1 MVYLV
6 QDFISFHAEKNSEK
20 LMIQDGKDSI
30 TYGEMGSYTNR
41 FAQFLAIAGCKR
53 RDKIALYMEKSIDS
67 FKGLIG
73 ILKADGV
80 YIPLDYNSPSD
91 RNRFM
96 LKDCECNCIVS
107 NAKGFPKIMDLLKG
121 FERKIK
127 IIILVPI
134 KTEELLSELEKK
146 ANELPESVD
155 VYFADGLDE
164 FKSGKINYS
173 NIDIDLAYIIYTSG
187 STGTPKGVMISHR
200 SIIDYATW
208 TVDYFKVN
216 PSDRLSSHAKLHFDL
231 SVFDLYTAFKSGA
244 SLHIVPSESS
254 MFPVKFLEFV
264 EEQKLTIWCSVPS
277 FLTYVAKSGVLK
289 KDRIPTLRA
298 ITFCGE
304 VMPTKTIIEWMRT
317 YPKIRYVNQ
326 YGPTETTC
334 ASMYYEIKALPEDAS
349 VPIPIGKAIPNSE
362 PFAVNEGREQLKPG
376 ETGELFI
383 RGVGNSHGYWNNA
396 KRTEKVF
403 IQNPLINSH
412 REIVYATGDLVRL
425 RADGLYD
432 FLGRKDS
439 QLKFMGYRVEPGDIE
454 GALDSLN
461 FISSSAVVGV
471 NDPGLGGLLI
481 VAFLTLREQVSVSLI
496 KESLEKKLPSYMIPK
511 KFIVLEKMPLNQNGK
526 IDRLNLKQKY
536 FNEKDK
542 FI

>member
-1 MVYLV
+1 MIYLV
-6 QDFISFHAEKNSEK
+6 QDFVFFHAQTNPRL
-20 LMIQDGKDSI
+20 LMIQDGKNSI
-30 TYGEMGSYTNR
+30 TYGEMDSYTNR
-41 FAQFLAIAGCKR
+41 LARFLITVGVKR
-53 RDKIALYMEKSIDS
+53 RDNIAFYMDKSIDS
-67 FKGLIG
+67 FRALLG

-80 YIPLDYNSPSD
+80 YIPLDYKSPPD
-91 RNRFM
+91 RIRFI
-96 LKDCECNCIVS
+96 LKDCFCDSIVT
-107 NAKGFPKIMDLLKG
+107 NEKWLPKVMEILQGYKKKIRVIVLAFEKTGESLLKLKEEVKVTSDLIEIHFAG
-121 FERKIK
+121 SLEHFENSKR
-127 IIILVPI
+127 
-134 KTEELLSELEKK
+134 
-146 ANELPESVD
+146 
-155 VYFADGLDE
+155 
-164 FKSGKINYS
+164 NYS

-187 STGTPKGVMISHR
+187 STGTPKGVMITHQ

-208 TVDYFKVN
+208 AVDYFIII
-216 PSDRLSSHAKLHFDL
+216 PDDRLSSHAMLHFDL
-231 SVFDLYTAFKSGA
+231 SVYDIYTAFKGGA
-244 SLHIVPSESS
+244 SLHLVPPEAT
-254 MFPVKFLEFV
+254 MFPVKYLEFI
-264 EEQKLTIWCSVPS
+264 ENHKLSVWCSVPS
-277 FLTYVAKSGVLK
+277 FLTYVANSGVLK
-289 KDRIPTLRA
+289 KNRIPTLRA

-432 FLGRKDS
+432 FVCRKDS

-454 GALDSLN
+454 SALDSFN